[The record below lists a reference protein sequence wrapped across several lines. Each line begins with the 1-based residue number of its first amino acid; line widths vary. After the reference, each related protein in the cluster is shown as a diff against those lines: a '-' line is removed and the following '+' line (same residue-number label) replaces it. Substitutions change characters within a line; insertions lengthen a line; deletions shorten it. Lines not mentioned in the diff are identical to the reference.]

1 MEFSK
6 RQTLEYKWEINK
18 PVEATL
24 SDLDLTSLQSFI
36 LPFQRNLA
44 PALLWT
50 GKVLSGLGWRDSG
63 KSCTGWQWAKLE
75 EKGREGGVAT
85 HHLLPNGAK
94 PCNPHLHPLP
104 NLLLWCSAQNRKTKP
119 QYLVLGKILQC
130 IENFNGL
137 PFKVGQNHIQA
148 ALPLLLPLFVKWS
161 PSLCASD
168 ARVSLCEDKCVGVI
182 VCNPWLSPA
191 LTADLHKCGRSH

>member
-75 EKGREGGVAT
+75 EKGREASPLTICCQMEQNPAT
-85 HHLLPNGAK
+85 LTFTPLLF
-94 PCNPHLHPLP
+94 
-104 NLLLWCSAQNRKTKP
+104 LLLWCSAQNGKTKP

-168 ARVSLCEDKCVGVI
+168 AGVSLCEDKCVGVI